1 MAEVPLED
9 DLQDAIRRLYGCE
22 SILMESHHVVETFR
36 GQTAWEGTVYV
47 FDLAGH
53 PDATRCYAW
62 RHETESK
69 SRRYVVVLHLPPVDS
84 PVSAVRA
91 ALAQE
96 IRKRRDRG

>member
-1 MAEVPLED
+1 MTAPFLEA
-9 DLQDAIRRLYGCE
+9 LQDAIWKLHGCK
-22 SILMESHHVVETFR
+22 SQFVGFHYVVETFE

-47 FDLAGH
+47 LDLDGH
-53 PDATRCYAW
+53 SEATRCYAW
-62 RHETESK
+62 SHTTEPEG
-69 SRRYVVVLHLPPVDS
+69 RRFVAVLHVPPVDS